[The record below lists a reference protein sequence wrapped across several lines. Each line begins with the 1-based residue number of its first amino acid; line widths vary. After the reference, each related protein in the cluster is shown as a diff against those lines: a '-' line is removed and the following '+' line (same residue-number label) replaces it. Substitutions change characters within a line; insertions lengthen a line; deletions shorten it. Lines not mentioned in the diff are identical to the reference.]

1 MADTSRD
8 MNLTCRVVRAQPEFV
23 GKQGHL
29 CAPAISAETVGARK
43 IHLQIVRI
51 PAGGLAKAHKH
62 EGHETA
68 LHIIS
73 GESGMWY
80 GDNLEQH
87 LVARAGDFLYIPAGM
102 PHQPYNLSDVESC
115 VALIAR
121 TDPNDQES
129 IVLLPKLDRGRGPV
143 QRRALAVRRSILAD
157 A

>member
-1 MADTSRD
+1 
-8 MNLTCRVVRAQPEFV
+8 MNLTCRVVQAQPEFV

-29 CAPAISAETVGARK
+29 CSPAISAETVGARK

-51 PAGGLAKAHKH
+51 PAGGVAMAHKH

-87 LVARAGDFLYIPAGM
+87 LVARVPSINTDKDKTAASMQRIA
-102 PHQPYNLSDVESC
+102 DV
-115 VALIAR
+115 
-121 TDPNDQES
+121 
-129 IVLLPKLDRGRGPV
+129 
-143 QRRALAVRRSILAD
+143 LAKEKA
-157 A
+157 

>member
-1 MADTSRD
+1 MKTATKV
-8 MNLTCRVVRAQPEFV
+8 MNLSCRVVRAQPEFV

-29 CAPAISAETVGARK
+29 VAPAISAETVGARK

-51 PAGGLAKAHKH
+51 PPSGLSNAHKH

-87 LVARAGDFLYIPAGM
+87 LVARAGDFVYIPADM
-102 PHQPYNLSDVESC
+102 PHQPYNLSDFESC

-129 IVLLPKLDRGRGPV
+129 IVLLPELDRGRGPV
-143 QRRALAVRRSILAD
+143 RAASGYNSG
-157 A
+157 

>member
-1 MADTSRD
+1 VADISRD

-73 GESGMWY
+73 GKSVCGTATTCNSTLSLAPETFSISRPICLT
-80 GDNLEQH
+80 NLT
-87 LVARAGDFLYIPAGM
+87 I
-102 PHQPYNLSDVESC
+102 
-115 VALIAR
+115 
-121 TDPNDQES
+121 
-129 IVLLPKLDRGRGPV
+129 
-143 QRRALAVRRSILAD
+143 
-157 A
+157 

>member
-1 MADTSRD
+1 VAETPRD
-8 MNLTCRVVRAQPEFV
+8 MNLTCRVVQAQPEFV

-29 CAPAISAETVGARK
+29 CSPAISAETVGARK

-51 PAGGLAKAHKH
+51 PPGGSAKAHKH

-87 LVARAGDFLYIPAGM
+87 LVARAGDFLYIPADM

-129 IVLLPKLDRGRGPV
+129 IVLLPELDRGRDAV
-143 QRRALAVRRSILAD
+143 QQHAVAAR
-157 A
+157 

>member
-1 MADTSRD
+1 VADTPRD

-68 LHIIS
+68 LHIVS

-87 LVARAGDFLYIPAGM
+87 LVARAGDFVYIPADM

-129 IVLLPKLDRGRGPV
+129 IVLLPELDRGRDPV
-143 QRRALAVRRSILAD
+143 QRRAVAAR
-157 A
+157 

>member
-1 MADTSRD
+1 VADIPRD
-8 MNLTCRVVRAQPEFV
+8 MNPTCRVVRGRPEFV

-29 CAPAISAETVGARK
+29 CTPAISAETVGARK

-62 EGHETA
+62 EKHETA

-87 LVARAGDFLYIPAGM
+87 LIARAGDFLYIPADM

-115 VALIAR
+115 VALIAQ

-129 IVLLPKLDRGRGPV
+129 VVLLPELDRGRGPV
-143 QRRALAVRRSILAD
+143 QRRAVAAG
-157 A
+157 

>member
-1 MADTSRD
+1 MAEIPRD
-8 MNLTCRVVRAQPEFV
+8 LKLTCRAVRAQPEFV

-62 EGHETA
+62 ERHETA

-102 PHQPYNLSDVESC
+102 PHQPYDVESC

-129 IVLLPKLDRGRGPV
+129 IVLLPELDRGRGPV
-143 QRRALAVRRSILAD
+143 QRRALTVR
-157 A
+157 

>member
-1 MADTSRD
+1 VADISRD
-8 MNLTCRVVRAQPEFV
+8 MNLTCRVVRAQPEFF

-51 PAGGLAKAHKH
+51 PPGVVAKAHKH
-62 EGHETA
+62 EAHETA

-87 LVARAGDFLYIPAGM
+87 FVARAGDFLYIPADM
-102 PHQPYNLSDVESC
+102 PHQPYNLSDVVSC

-129 IVLLPKLDRGRGPV
+129 IVLLPELERGRDPV
-143 QRRALAVRRSILAD
+143 QRRTLAMR
-157 A
+157 